1 MQYQAPDVYIEDS
14 KSGSQSISQASAS
27 VGAMIGA
34 TRSGEIGVP
43 TLVTSW
49 TDFINK
55 FANGLDTP
63 FISTSYLPY
72 AVYGFFANGGKQ
84 LYINRVAHSTA
95 KKASKEGT
103 NLTVTAI
110 SEGTWGNDIT
120 LKIVKSADWV
130 SESNEEF
137 DVEVSIGSSV
147 STLVKGVFTDTIAD
161 AILNDSKAKNWLEN
175 VVVNIEPTV
184 ALTEETI
191 TLDGGVDGV
200 SDLTDSD
207 YVNALTNLDEV
218 IEEIVMVA
226 IPGVTTTTVR
236 DGLLSYCDNNKVFP
250 IITAPVGS
258 SVSEVKALR
267 KSISSQYGAMPYP
280 WGILTD
286 PLTNKDK
293 VVPPEGH
300 YMGVC
305 ARIITNRGVHKA
317 PAGTEA
323 TLRGF
328 NSMEIS
334 LSKADCEIL
343 NPVGVICLL
352 TRRNYGLVVWGVRG
366 LNSSDT
372 TMRYVSDHF
381 LNINIRKSLYEGTQF
396 AVFEPNDE
404 SLWIGVKSTC
414 KAFLETLRAKGAFK
428 GKGEGDAYYVVCDSS
443 NNTEATIK
451 EGILNIEIGYAPVK
465 PSEFVV
471 IKLAHSIES
480 AE

>member
-1 MQYQAPDVYIEDS
+1 MAYQSPDVYIEDV
-14 KSGSQSISQASAS
+14 KSGSQSITQVSAS

-34 TRSGEIGVP
+34 TRSGIVGVA

-84 LYINRVAHSTA
+84 LYISRVAHSTA
-95 KKASKEGT
+95 KKATKEGT
-103 NLTVTAI
+103 NLTVTAKT
-110 SEGTWGNDIT
+110 EGTWGNDIT
-120 LKIVKSADWV
+120 VSIVKNEDWV
-130 SESNEEF
+130 SDTNEEF
-137 DVEVSIGSSV
+137 DVEVSVGSSA
-147 STLVKGVFTDTIAD
+147 STTIKSVKTDTIVD
-161 AILNDSKAKNWLEN
+161 AILNDSKASMWIESVSL
-175 VVVNIEPTV
+175 NIETTV

-191 TLDGGVDGV
+191 TLTGGVDGIN
-200 SDLTDSD
+200 DLVDAD
-207 YVNALTNLDEV
+207 YVDALGSLDEV
-218 IEEIVMVA
+218 IEEITMVA
-226 IPGVTTTTVR
+226 IPGITTPTVR

-250 IITAPVGS
+250 IITAPKGS
-258 SVSEVKALR
+258 TIDEAKTLR
-267 KSISSQYGAMPYP
+267 KSISAQYGAMPFP
-280 WGILTD
+280 WGIVTD
-286 PLTNKDK
+286 PLTNKEK

-305 ARIITNRGVHKA
+305 ARILTSRGVHKA

-328 NSMEIS
+328 ISMELS

-352 TRRNYGLVVWGVRG
+352 TRRNYGLVVWGARG
-366 LNSSDT
+366 LNSTDT

-396 AVFEPNDE
+396 AVFEPNNED
-404 SLWIGVKSTC
+404 LWIGVKSTC
-414 KAFLETLRAKGAFK
+414 KAFLEELRKQGAFK
-428 GKGEGDAYYVVCDSS
+428 GNGEGDAYYVVCDSS
-443 NNTEATIK
+443 NNTDATIN
-451 EGILNIEIGYAPVK
+451 EGILNIEVGYAPVK
-465 PSEFVV
+465 PAEFVV